1 MLRNTFAL
9 IFTLLPLT
17 VAAQPGRP
25 TLDSGAAA
33 PGAALPAPPVTP
45 LPAPPANPAERPAWL
60 KTRLDALL
68 TSPALVGAKIS
79 AIVLDAETGKPIYGR
94 SEKIGLNAAS
104 NVKLVTAA
112 AALALLG
119 PEFRWKT
126 ALLGLAP
133 PEGGRAISPAGE
145 LQGDLFLRASGDP
158 TLTTQ
163 DLAELAGELT
173 SIGLR
178 KVHGGLVVDASA
190 FDSAT
195 VGPSYD
201 EKDDSAAFRA
211 PSSAA
216 SLNNNAVSVIITPG
230 PTAGAPAR
238 VVLDPPSAS
247 LVLTGRVTTASKGPA
262 APIVQTSDAGNGQTR
277 VTVSGRIRL
286 GSETRIV
293 LRRIVQ
299 PDIFLGQTFK
309 QILQKRG
316 ITIDKPVRVA
326 VAPKDGL
333 RTLATHDSP
342 TLAVVVHEMG
352 KRSNNFVAEQVLRTL
367 GAEVMGR
374 PGTWQKGLDAV
385 ARYLEGMG
393 IGKTSYTMRNG
404 SGLYDSNR
412 FSAEQIATVIRSA
425 MRDFRISGEFL
436 ASLAVSGAD
445 GTLANRMAG
454 SAAERYVRA
463 KTGTLAKVSCLSGVA
478 GAPGQKPLVF
488 SFLMNDV
495 RSPVEAR
502 GLQDQATEL
511 LVGFLEPE
519 LLERR

>member
-1 MLRNTFAL
+1 MRLT
-9 IFTLLPLT
+9 FTLILALCFSPL
-17 VAAQPGRP
+17 VAAQPSRSAS
-25 TLDSGAAA
+25 DGAAVT
-33 PGAALPAPPVTP
+33 PSAAPAPPP
-45 LPAPPANPAERPAWL
+45 PCAPPPASPAERPAWL
-60 KTRLDALL
+60 KARLDAIF
-68 TSPALVGAKIS
+68 TSPALAQAKVS
-79 AIVLDAETGKPIYGR
+79 VMVLDAESGKPIYSR
-94 SEKIGLNAAS
+94 NEKNGLNAAS
-104 NVKLVTAA
+104 NVKLVTSA

-126 ALLGLAP
+126 AVLGLAP
-133 PEGGRAISPAGE
+133 AEGGRAVNPAGE

-163 DLAELAGELT
+163 DLAELASELAA
-173 SIGLR
+173 IGLR
-178 KVHGGLVVDASA
+178 KVHGGLLVDASA

-216 SLNNNAVSVIITPG
+216 SLNSNAVAVTITPG
-230 PTAGAPAR
+230 PSAGAAAR
-238 VVLDPPSAS
+238 VVLDPPSS
-247 LVLTGRVTTASKGPA
+247 NLVLAGRVTTAGKGPA

-286 GSETRIV
+286 GSEPRVV
-293 LRRIVQ
+293 LRRIVH
-299 PDIFLGQTFK
+299 PDLFLGQTFK

-316 ITIDKPVRVA
+316 ITLDKPVRVA
-326 VAPKDGL
+326 AAPKDGL

-342 TLAVVVHEMG
+342 TLAVVVHELG

-367 GAEVMGR
+367 GAEIMGR

-385 ARYLEGMG
+385 ARYLEGSG
-393 IGKTSYTMRNG
+393 ISRATYTMRNG

-488 SFLMNDV
+488 SLLMNDV

-502 GLQDQATEL
+502 GLQDQITEL
-511 LVGFLEPE
+511 LVGFLDPA

>member
-1 MLRNTFAL
+1 LRHK
-9 IFTLLPLT
+9 FTLICVLCFGPLAG
-17 VAAQPGRP
+17 AAQPIRP
-25 TLDSGAAA
+25 ANDSGAPTLSAA
-33 PGAALPAPPVTP
+33 PAPP
-45 LPAPPANPAERPAWL
+45 LPSVPPPANPADRPAWL
-60 KTRLDALL
+60 KARLDAIFA
-68 TSPALVGAKIS
+68 SPALAGAKVS
-79 AIVLDAETGKPIYGR
+79 AMVLDAESGKPIYGR
-94 SEKIGLNAAS
+94 NEKTGLNAAS
-104 NVKLVTAA
+104 NVKLVTSA

-126 ALLGLAP
+126 AVLGLAP
-133 PEGGRAISPAGE
+133 AEGGRAVNPAGE
-145 LQGDLFLRASGDP
+145 LQGDLFVRASGDP

-163 DLAELAGELT
+163 DLAELASELGA
-173 SIGLR
+173 IGLR
-178 KVHGGLVVDASA
+178 KVRGGLVVDATA

-201 EKDDSAAFRA
+201 EKNDSAAFRA

-216 SLNNNAVSVIITPG
+216 SLNGNAVAVTVTPG
-230 PTAGAPAR
+230 SSAGAPAR
-238 VVLDPPSAS
+238 VVMDPPSS
-247 LVLTGRVTTASKGPA
+247 NLVLTGRVITAAKGPA

-286 GSETRIV
+286 GSEPRTV

-299 PDIFLGQTFK
+299 PDLFLGQTFK
-309 QILQKRG
+309 QLLQKRS

-326 VAPKDGL
+326 AAPKDGL

-342 TLAVVVHEMG
+342 TLAVVVHELG

-367 GAEVMGR
+367 GAEIMGR

-385 ARYLEGMG
+385 ARYLEGIG
-393 IGKTSYTMRNG
+393 ISRATYTMRNG

-495 RSPVEAR
+495 RSPTDAR
-502 GLQDQATEL
+502 ALQDQATEL
-511 LVGFLEPE
+511 LVGFLDPA
-519 LLERR
+519 LLEKR

>member
-1 MLRNTFAL
+1 MLRHS
-9 IFTLLPLT
+9 FTLILALCFGPLT
-17 VAAQPGRP
+17 VAAQPNR
-25 TLDSGAAA
+25 LASDSAAA
-33 PGAALPAPPVTP
+33 PPSAAPAPPSSTP
-45 LPAPPANPAERPAWL
+45 PPSNPAERPAWL
-60 KTRLDALL
+60 KARLDAIL
-68 TSPALVGAKIS
+68 TAPALAGAKVS
-79 AIVLDAETGKPIYGR
+79 VLVLDAESGKPIYSR
-94 SEKIGLNAAS
+94 NEKSGLNAAS
-104 NVKLVTAA
+104 NVKLVTSA

-126 ALLGLAP
+126 AVLGLAP
-133 PEGGRAISPAGE
+133 AEGGRAVNPAGE

-163 DLAELAGELT
+163 DLAELASELAA
-173 SIGLR
+173 IGLR
-178 KVHGGLVVDASA
+178 KVHGGLLVDASA

-216 SLNNNAVSVIITPG
+216 SLNGNAVSVIITPG
-230 PTAGAPAR
+230 PSAGAPAR
-238 VVLDPPSAS
+238 VVLDPPSTN
-247 LVLTGRVTTASKGPA
+247 LVLAGRVTTAAKGPA

-277 VTVSGRIRL
+277 VTVSGRARL
-286 GSETRIV
+286 GSEPRAV
-293 LRRIVQ
+293 LRRIVH
-299 PDIFLGQTFK
+299 PDLFLGQTFK
-309 QILQKRG
+309 QLLQKRG
-316 ITIDKPVRVA
+316 IIIDKPVRVA
-326 VAPKDGL
+326 AAPKDGL

-342 TLAVVVHEMG
+342 TLAVVVHELG

-367 GAEVMGR
+367 GGEVMGR

-385 ARYLEGMG
+385 GRYLEGMG
-393 IGKTSYTMRNG
+393 IARASYTMRNG

-445 GTLANRMAG
+445 GTLANRMTG

-488 SFLMNDV
+488 SLLMNDV

-502 GLQDQATEL
+502 GLQDQITEL
-511 LVGFLEPE
+511 LVGFLDPT

>member
-1 MLRNTFAL
+1 MLRHA
-9 IFTLLPLT
+9 FTLTCAFCIGSLT
-17 VAAQPGRP
+17 VAAQPNRP
-25 TLDSGAAA
+25 AIDGAAA
-33 PGAALPAPPVTP
+33 RPPTAPVPP
-45 LPAPPANPAERPAWL
+45 PPANPAERPTWL
-60 KTRLDALL
+60 KARLDAVF
-68 TSPALVGAKIS
+68 TSPALAGARIS
-79 AIVLDAETGKPIYGR
+79 VMILDAESGKPIYSRNEKSGR
-94 SEKIGLNAAS
+94 NAAS
-104 NVKLVTAA
+104 NVKLVTSS

-126 ALLGLAP
+126 AVLGLAP
-133 PEGGRAISPAGE
+133 PEGGRAVSPAGE

-158 TLTTQ
+158 TLTAQ
-163 DLAELAGELT
+163 DLAELASELGA
-173 SIGLR
+173 SGLR
-178 KVHGGLVVDASA
+178 KVRGGLVVDATA
-190 FDSAT
+190 FDGAT

-216 SLNNNAVSVIITPG
+216 SLNSNAVAVLITPG
-230 PTAGAPAR
+230 PSAGAPAR
-238 VVLDPPSAS
+238 VLLDPPSS
-247 LVLTGRVTTASKGPA
+247 NLVLAGRVITAAKGPA
-262 APIVQTSDAGNGQTR
+262 APTVQTSDAGNGQTR
-277 VTVSGRIRL
+277 VTVSGRVRL
-286 GSETRIV
+286 GGEPRIV
-293 LRRIVQ
+293 LRRIVH
-299 PDIFLGQTFK
+299 PDVFLGQTFK

-316 ITIDKPVRVA
+316 IAIDKPVRVA
-326 VAPKDGL
+326 AAPKDGL

-342 TLAVVVHEMG
+342 TLAVVVHELG

-367 GAEVMGR
+367 GAEVVGR

-385 ARYLEGMG
+385 ARYLEGIG
-393 IGKTSYTMRNG
+393 IGRASYVMRNG

-445 GTLANRMAG
+445 GTLANRMTG

-478 GAPGQKPLVF
+478 GAPGQKPIVF
-488 SFLMNDV
+488 SLLMNDV

-502 GLQDQATEL
+502 GLQDQITEL
-511 LVGFLEPE
+511 LVGFLDPT

>member
-1 MLRNTFAL
+1 MLRHK
-9 IFTLLPLT
+9 FTLICVLCFGPLAG
-17 VAAQPGRP
+17 AAQPIRP
-25 TLDSGAAA
+25 ANDSGAAT
-33 PGAALPAPPVTP
+33 PSAAPAPP
-45 LPAPPANPAERPAWL
+45 LPSVPPPANPAERPAWL
-60 KTRLDALL
+60 KARLDAIFV
-68 TSPALVGAKIS
+68 SPALAGAKVS
-79 AIVLDAETGKPIYGR
+79 AMVLDAESGKPIYGR
-94 SEKIGLNAAS
+94 NEKTGLNAAS
-104 NVKLVTAA
+104 NVKLVTSA

-126 ALLGLAP
+126 AVLGLAP
-133 PEGGRAISPAGE
+133 AEGGRAVNSAGE
-145 LQGDLFLRASGDP
+145 LQGDLSLRASGDP
-158 TLTTQ
+158 TLTAQ
-163 DLAELAGELT
+163 DLAELASELGA
-173 SIGLR
+173 IGLR
-178 KVHGGLVVDASA
+178 KVRGGLVVDATA
-190 FDSAT
+190 FDRAT

-201 EKDDSAAFRA
+201 EKSDSAAFRA

-216 SLNNNAVSVIITPG
+216 SLNGNAVAVTVTPG
-230 PTAGAPAR
+230 PSAGAPAR
-238 VVLDPPSAS
+238 VVMDPPSS
-247 LVLTGRVTTASKGPA
+247 NLVLTGRVITATKGPA
-262 APIVQTSDAGNGQTR
+262 APIVQTSDAGSGQTR

-286 GSETRIV
+286 GSEPRTV

-299 PDIFLGQTFK
+299 PDLFLGQTFK
-309 QILQKRG
+309 QLLQKRG
-316 ITIDKPVRVA
+316 ITIDKPLRVA
-326 VAPKDGL
+326 AAPKDGL

-342 TLAVVVHEMG
+342 TLAVVVHELG
-352 KRSNNFVAEQVLRTL
+352 KRSNNFVAEQILRTL

-385 ARYLEGMG
+385 ARYLDG
-393 IGKTSYTMRNG
+393 IGIPRATYTMRNG
-404 SGLYDSNR
+404 SGLYESNR

-495 RSPVEAR
+495 RSPTDAR
-502 GLQDQATEL
+502 ALQDQATEL
-511 LVGFLEPE
+511 LVGFLDPA
-519 LLERR
+519 LLEKR

>member
-1 MLRNTFAL
+1 MLRHK
-9 IFTLLPLT
+9 FTLICVLCFGPLAG
-17 VAAQPGRP
+17 AAQPIRP
-25 TLDSGAAA
+25 ANDSGAPTLSAA
-33 PGAALPAPPVTP
+33 PAPP
-45 LPAPPANPAERPAWL
+45 LPSVPPPANPADRPAWL
-60 KTRLDALL
+60 KARLDAIFA
-68 TSPALVGAKIS
+68 SPALAGAKVS
-79 AIVLDAETGKPIYGR
+79 AMVLDAESGKPIYGR
-94 SEKIGLNAAS
+94 NEKTGLNAAS
-104 NVKLVTAA
+104 NVKLVTSA

-126 ALLGLAP
+126 AVLGLAP
-133 PEGGRAISPAGE
+133 AEGGRAVNPAGE
-145 LQGDLFLRASGDP
+145 LQGDLFVRASGDP

-163 DLAELAGELT
+163 DLAELASELAA
-173 SIGLR
+173 IGLR
-178 KVHGGLVVDASA
+178 KVRGGLVVDATA

-201 EKDDSAAFRA
+201 EKNDSAAFRA

-216 SLNNNAVSVIITPG
+216 SLNGNAVAVTVTPG
-230 PTAGAPAR
+230 SSAGAPAR
-238 VVLDPPSAS
+238 VVMDPPSS
-247 LVLTGRVTTASKGPA
+247 NLVLTGRVITAAKGPA

-286 GSETRIV
+286 GSEPRTV

-299 PDIFLGQTFK
+299 PDLFLGQTFK
-309 QILQKRG
+309 QLLQKRS

-326 VAPKDGL
+326 AAPKDGL

-342 TLAVVVHEMG
+342 TLAVVVHELG

-367 GAEVMGR
+367 GAEIMGR

-385 ARYLEGMG
+385 ARYLEGIG
-393 IGKTSYTMRNG
+393 ISRATYTMRNG

-495 RSPVEAR
+495 RSPTDAR
-502 GLQDQATEL
+502 ALQDQATEL
-511 LVGFLEPE
+511 LVGFLDPA
-519 LLERR
+519 LL

>member
-1 MLRNTFAL
+1 LRLT
-9 IFTLLPLT
+9 FTLILALCFSPL
-17 VAAQPGRP
+17 VVAQPNRP
-25 TLDSGAAA
+25 ASDGAAVT
-33 PGAALPAPPVTP
+33 PSAAPAPPP
-45 LPAPPANPAERPAWL
+45 FAPPPANPAERPAWL
-60 KTRLDALL
+60 KTRLDAIFA
-68 TSPALVGAKIS
+68 SPALAQAKVS
-79 AIVLDAETGKPIYGR
+79 VMVLDAESGKPIYSR
-94 SEKIGLNAAS
+94 NEKSGLNAAS
-104 NVKLVTAA
+104 NVKLVTSA

-126 ALLGLAP
+126 AVLGLAP
-133 PEGGRAISPAGE
+133 AEGGRAVNPAGE

-163 DLAELAGELT
+163 DLAELASELAA
-173 SIGLR
+173 IGLR
-178 KVHGGLVVDASA
+178 KVHGGLLVDASA

-216 SLNNNAVSVIITPG
+216 SLNSNSVAVTITPG
-230 PTAGAPAR
+230 PSAGAAAR
-238 VVLDPPSAS
+238 VVLDPPSAN
-247 LVLTGRVTTASKGPA
+247 LVLAGRVTTAAKGPA

-286 GSETRIV
+286 GSEPRVV
-293 LRRIVQ
+293 LRRIVH
-299 PDIFLGQTFK
+299 PDLFIGQTFK
-309 QILQKRG
+309 QLLQKRG
-316 ITIDKPVRVA
+316 IIIDKPVRVA
-326 VAPKDGL
+326 AAPKDGL

-342 TLAVVVHEMG
+342 TLAVVVHELG

-367 GAEVMGR
+367 GAEIMGR

-385 ARYLEGMG
+385 ARYLEGIG
-393 IGKTSYTMRNG
+393 ISRATYTMRNG

-488 SFLMNDV
+488 SLLMNDV

-502 GLQDQATEL
+502 GLQDQITEL
-511 LVGFLEPE
+511 LVGFLDPT

>member
-1 MLRNTFAL
+1 MLRHK
-9 IFTLLPLT
+9 FTLICVLCFGPLAG
-17 VAAQPGRP
+17 AAQPIRP
-25 TLDSGAAA
+25 ANDSGAPTLSAA
-33 PGAALPAPPVTP
+33 PAPP
-45 LPAPPANPAERPAWL
+45 LPSVPPPANPADRPAWL
-60 KTRLDALL
+60 KARLDAIFA
-68 TSPALVGAKIS
+68 SPALAGAKVS
-79 AIVLDAETGKPIYGR
+79 AMVLDAESGKPIYGR
-94 SEKIGLNAAS
+94 NEKTGLNAAS
-104 NVKLVTAA
+104 NVKLVTSA

-126 ALLGLAP
+126 AVLGLAP
-133 PEGGRAISPAGE
+133 AEGGRAVNPAGE
-145 LQGDLFLRASGDP
+145 LQGDLFVRASGDP

-163 DLAELAGELT
+163 DLAELASELAA
-173 SIGLR
+173 IGLR
-178 KVHGGLVVDASA
+178 KVRGGLVVDATA

-201 EKDDSAAFRA
+201 EKNDSAAFRA

-216 SLNNNAVSVIITPG
+216 SLNGNAVAVTVTPG
-230 PTAGAPAR
+230 SSAGAPAR
-238 VVLDPPSAS
+238 VVMDPPSS
-247 LVLTGRVTTASKGPA
+247 NLVLTGRVITAAKGPA

-286 GSETRIV
+286 GSEPRTV

-299 PDIFLGQTFK
+299 PDLFLGQTFK
-309 QILQKRG
+309 QLLQKRS

-326 VAPKDGL
+326 AAPKDGL

-342 TLAVVVHEMG
+342 TLAVVVHELG

-367 GAEVMGR
+367 GAEIMGR

-385 ARYLEGMG
+385 ARYLEGIG
-393 IGKTSYTMRNG
+393 ISRATYTMRNG

-495 RSPVEAR
+495 RSPTDAR
-502 GLQDQATEL
+502 ALQDQATEL
-511 LVGFLEPE
+511 LVGFLDPA
-519 LLERR
+519 LLEKR